1 MQSPFLCK
9 STIYM
14 LSKRLELIPN
24 FQELFII
31 IITISPQA
39 ADNTLFR
46 IITHFD
52 LDKEKNNEIER
63 NAANAANA
71 SIYANNIFHSSQG
84 REHSQ
89 TKNWSFSSE
98 YSFWFCYSFALGPW
112 SHISILAK
120 THWVVFS
127 YGMFLVLMVFP
138 TYPSVALSRQGK
150 NCKASH
156 RNWISQVALLALTSR
171 KPQGN
176 YRVAAGRHLGLAW
189 SIGALLCSAG
199 HGRFSFPHI
208 LSDIWIKRWLTYIF
222 QLNFQVAQELILE
235 SQKVYA
241 VESLQRTGNKF

>member
-52 LDKEKNNEIER
+52 LDKGKNNEIEK
-63 NAANAANA
+63 NAANA

-89 TKNWSFSSE
+89 TKN
-98 YSFWFCYSFALGPW
+98 
-112 SHISILAK
+112 
-120 THWVVFS
+120 
-127 YGMFLVLMVFP
+127 
-138 TYPSVALSRQGK
+138 
-150 NCKASH
+150 
-156 RNWISQVALLALTSR
+156 
-171 KPQGN
+171 
-176 YRVAAGRHLGLAW
+176 
-189 SIGALLCSAG
+189 
-199 HGRFSFPHI
+199 
-208 LSDIWIKRWLTYIF
+208 
-222 QLNFQVAQELILE
+222 
-235 SQKVYA
+235 
-241 VESLQRTGNKF
+241 